1 LIKKAGIGTQPGSEI
16 TYSNTKYGKFDKN
29 IEGMTDVVVTT
40 QYTGGKWVVH
50 WNGKNTNVNMLKPE
64 PDRAQILEHTVAE
77 VSPNIVTLISDDTF
91 YRFDNPPLSGDKG
104 GCCGGSTAASI
115 KDEKLITGQREPTED
130 ANFPSRQL
138 TSNECLQIANLLKV
152 KGDPE
157 STKRQE
163 IQFGA
168 VLIAL
173 CECTKGYAI
182 PDYVNDRCAQV
193 QRTALTLDKQFGGG
207 SGIDMGDVGAAV
219 MVQKVF
225 KGRKY
230 RKNCVFKLSVK
241 EAGKQ
246 VKIVFA
252 GTDRTGPTSSKK
264 WECPPEQPRVSFEGQ
279 TYPVQWLEALP
290 KNKEDSEGKTL
301 TVQRPQDGADTEY
314 VDKDGVTQKVGSIE
328 YEGKIYTA
336 SWHGPPSKVFEPQ
349 GFTVEIDQDHI
360 KRARAATLA
369 PKGTKNRF
377 IGGRIR
383 RIVTLECGAKM
394 VMPLNSSSTMGPHNF
409 NDIEMTNKSSPHGDD
424 FAHVNGV
431 VTLADGSQFKNP
443 CKIAVV

>member
-1 LIKKAGIGTQPGSEI
+1 MRTPS
-16 TYSNTKYGKFDKN
+16 
-29 IEGMTDVVVTT
+29 
-40 QYTGGKWVVH
+40 
-50 WNGKNTNVNMLKPE
+50 
-64 PDRAQILEHTVAE
+64 E
-77 VSPNIVTLISDDTF
+77 VSPNIVTLLTDEVEDPPQYF
-91 YRFDNPPLSGDKG
+91 RFENPPLSGSQG
-104 GCCGGSTAASI
+104 GCCGGTAAPV
-115 KDEKLITGQREPTED
+115 KDEKLITGQVEPTEQ
-130 ANFPSRQL
+130 ANFPSRSL

-241 EAGKQ
+241 DAGKQ

-252 GTDRTGPTSSKK
+252 GTDRTGPTTTRK
-264 WECPPEQPRVSFEGQ
+264 WTSPPQEPRVSFEGQ
-279 TYPVQWLEALP
+279 EYPVQWLEALP
-290 KNKEDSEGKTL
+290 KNNEDAGGKTL
-301 TVQRPQDGADTEY
+301 TVRRAEEGQDAA
-314 VDKDGVTQKVGSIE
+314 VGSVE

-336 SWHGPPSKVFEPQ
+336 NWLGAPSTKYEPQ
-349 GFTVEIDQDHI
+349 VFKVEIDQDHI

-369 PKGTKNRF
+369 PKGTKNRV
-377 IGGRIR
+377 IGGRIQ

-394 VMPLNSSSTMGPHNF
+394 VMPLNSSSTTGPHDF
-409 NDIEMTNKSSPHGDD
+409 ADIEMTNKSSPHGDD